1 MTFSTTS
8 PKQQPPR
15 DRPIGWIIG
24 ALMLSMLMGSLG
36 QMIFSTA
43 LPTIVGS
50 LGGVHHMS
58 WVITAFLLGQTIAM
72 PLFGK
77 LGDLMNRK
85 PLFLFANAL
94 FMAGSLLGG
103 LAHSMPVLIAAR
115 AIQGVAGGASMV
127 LSQAIT
133 AEVTSARERG
143 KYMGLM
149 GMVFGVSSVLGPVIG
164 GWITDGPGWRWG
176 LWFNLPIGAISITA
190 IALLLKL
197 PSKKRDFHFDWWGA
211 ITMALA
217 TTSLVLSVTWGGHD
231 YAWTDPVIIGILL
244 CTLLLVVLLIFIE
257 LRVPEPI
264 IPLTLFKNRN
274 FVLTT
279 GAGLSVG
286 VIMFGSMA
294 YLPTY
299 LQMVHHMSP
308 TRAGLT
314 MISMM
319 GGLIAASI
327 TVGNLVA
334 KTGRYKVF
342 PLAGQIVTS
351 IALVLMGSLAF
362 DDSLVRVC
370 CYLCAFGI
378 GIGSTMQIL
387 VLIVQNS
394 FPLSVVGTATGANNF
409 FRQVGGTIGA
419 ALIGSIFL
427 GNLGRQMSMHLPPAV
442 EHVVRLGGEPGQFH
456 IAESSG
462 NLTPASVAALPD
474 IIKNAIAVSYND
486 ALTPVFLLLAPISLI
501 AVALLSLVKE
511 KKLAETVETT
521 VSKP

>member
-1 MTFSTTS
+1 
-8 PKQQPPR
+8 
-15 DRPIGWIIG
+15 
-24 ALMLSMLMGSLG
+24 
-36 QMIFSTA
+36 
-43 LPTIVGS
+43 
-50 LGGVHHMS
+50 
-58 WVITAFLLGQTIAM
+58 
-72 PLFGK
+72 
-77 LGDLMNRK
+77 
-85 PLFLFANAL
+85 
-94 FMAGSLLGG
+94 
-103 LAHSMPVLIAAR
+103 
-115 AIQGVAGGASMV
+115 
-127 LSQAIT
+127 
-133 AEVTSARERG
+133 
-143 KYMGLM
+143 
-149 GMVFGVSSVLGPVIG
+149 
-164 GWITDGPGWRWG
+164 
-176 LWFNLPIGAISITA
+176 
-190 IALLLKL
+190 
-197 PSKKRDFHFDWWGA
+197 
-211 ITMALA
+211 MALA

-231 YAWTDPVIIGILL
+231 YAWTDPVIIGLLL

-314 MISMM
+314 MMSMM

-342 PLAGQIVTS
+342 PLAGQITTS

-427 GNLGRQMSMHLPPAV
+427 GNLGRQMSMNLPSAV
-442 EHVVRLGGEPGQFH
+442 EHAVRLGGDPEQFH
-456 IAESSG
+456 VVESSG
-462 NLTPASVAALPD
+462 KLTPAAVAALPD

-501 AVALLSLVKE
+501 AVVLLSLIKE

>member
-1 MTFSTTS
+1 MTLSTKNRERK
-8 PKQQPPR
+8 PQH

-24 ALMLSMLMGSLG
+24 ALMLSMLMSSLG

-50 LGGVHHMS
+50 LGGVNHMS

-77 LGDLMNRK
+77 MGDLINK
-85 PLFLFANAL
+85 KSLFLFANAL

-103 LAHSMPVLIAAR
+103 LANSMSVLITAR

-176 LWFNLPIGAISITA
+176 LWFNLPIGAVSIVT
-190 IALLLKL
+190 IALLLRL
-197 PSKKRDFHFDWWGA
+197 PSAKRDFRLDWWGA
-211 ITMALA
+211 LAMALA

-231 YAWTDPVIIGILL
+231 YAWSDPVIIGLLL
-244 CTLLLVVLLIFIE
+244 CTLVFTVLFVFIE
-257 LRVPEPI
+257 LRVPDPI

-286 VIMFGSMA
+286 IIMFGSMA

-299 LQMVHHMSP
+299 LQMVHHMTP
-308 TRAGLT
+308 TKAGLI

-327 TVGNLVA
+327 AVGNLVA
-334 KTGRYKVF
+334 KTGRYKIF
-342 PLAGQIVTS
+342 PLIGQVITS
-351 IALVLMGSLAF
+351 IALVLLCSLSF

-370 CYLCAFGI
+370 CYLFAFGV
-378 GIGSTMQIL
+378 GIGSTVQIL
-387 VLIVQNS
+387 ILIVQNS
-394 FPLSVVGTATGANNF
+394 FPLSSVGTATGTNNF
-409 FRQVGGTIGA
+409 FRQVGGAVGA
-419 ALIGSIFL
+419 AFIGSIFL
-427 GNLGRQMSMHLPPAV
+427 SNLSHQMSTYLPPSIEQAM
-442 EHVVRLGGEPGQFH
+442 RLGEDPAQFH
-456 IAESSG
+456 ILESSG
-462 NLTPASVAALPD
+462 RLTPAVVASLPD
-474 IIKNAIAVSYND
+474 LIKNAIAVSYND
-486 ALTPVFLLLAPISLI
+486 ALTPVFLLIAPISLV
-501 AVALLSLVKE
+501 AVVLLSLIKE
-511 KKLAETVETT
+511 QKLAETIETI
-521 VSKP
+521 KPKT

>member
-1 MTFSTTS
+1 
-8 PKQQPPR
+8 
-15 DRPIGWIIG
+15 
-24 ALMLSMLMGSLG
+24 
-36 QMIFSTA
+36 
-43 LPTIVGS
+43 
-50 LGGVHHMS
+50 
-58 WVITAFLLGQTIAM
+58 
-72 PLFGK
+72 
-77 LGDLMNRK
+77 
-85 PLFLFANAL
+85 
-94 FMAGSLLGG
+94 
-103 LAHSMPVLIAAR
+103 
-115 AIQGVAGGASMV
+115 
-127 LSQAIT
+127 
-133 AEVTSARERG
+133 
-143 KYMGLM
+143 MGLM
-149 GMVFGVSSVLGPVIG
+149 GMVFGVSPVLGPVIG

-176 LWFNLPIGAISITA
+176 LWFNLPIGALSMTA
-190 IALLLKL
+190 IALLHKL
-197 PSKKRDFHFDWWGA
+197 PSKKREFRFDWWGA
-211 ITMALA
+211 LTMALA

-231 YAWTDPVIIGILL
+231 YAWTDPVIIG
-244 CTLLLVVLLIFIE
+244 LLLGILVFVVLLIFIE
-257 LRVPEPI
+257 LRAADPI

-286 VIMFGSMA
+286 IIMFGSMA

-342 PLAGQIVTS
+342 PLAGQIITS
-351 IALVLMGSLAF
+351 IALVLMGSLAV

-370 CYLCAFGI
+370 CYLFAFGI

-394 FPLSVVGTATGANNF
+394 FPLSVVGTATGAKNF
-409 FRQVGGTIGA
+409 FRQVGGAVGA

-427 GNLGRQMSMHLPPAV
+427 GNLSHQMSMHLPPAV
-442 EHVVRLGGEPGQFH
+442 ERVMRLGGDPDQFH
-456 IAESSG
+456 VVESSG
-462 NLTPASVAALPD
+462 KLTPAAVSSLPD

-486 ALTPVFLLLAPISLI
+486 ALTPVFLLIAPISLI
-501 AVALLSLVKE
+501 AVVLLSLVKE
-511 KKLAETVETT
+511 KKLAETIETT